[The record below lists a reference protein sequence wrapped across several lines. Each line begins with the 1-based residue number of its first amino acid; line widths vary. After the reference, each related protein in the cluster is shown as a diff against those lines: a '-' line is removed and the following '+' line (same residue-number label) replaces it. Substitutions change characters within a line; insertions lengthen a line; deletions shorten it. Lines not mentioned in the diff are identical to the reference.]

1 MKIKEL
7 DKKKILEAFDETEG
21 QGLDEINYQLINVT
35 VDKETNI
42 LLETLEDIHYFLR
55 YTREVEFF
63 SKYNKRM
70 EELYSELKA
79 DLFDKLGID
88 EKEN

>member
-42 LLETLEDIHYFLR
+42 YVTYRYIPLLCIY
-55 YTREVEFF
+55 
-63 SKYNKRM
+63 
-70 EELYSELKA
+70 
-79 DLFDKLGID
+79 
-88 EKEN
+88 